1 MPNGEFDTKSMPV
14 SFSVGTSGQ
23 FRVRLA
29 PQVQQSEY
37 AGIHQFAPA
46 GGIGDH
52 IDVATKQRCIGFGIA
67 LERHVRP
74 FDALR
79 PISVT
84 GRNGKFCARAKLP
97 NSAMT
102 TAILIGVQPMS
113 FHPFRSTRMFLLWS

>member
-1 MPNGEFDTKSMPV
+1 
-14 SFSVGTSGQ
+14 
-23 FRVRLA
+23 
-29 PQVQQSEY
+29 
-37 AGIHQFAPA
+37 
-46 GGIGDH
+46 
-52 IDVATKQRCIGFGIA
+52 
-67 LERHVRP
+67 VRP

-113 FHPFRSTRMFLLWS
+113 FHPFRSTRMFLLWSKSTKRKAHPLDPIKAAGIKPE